1 MLLRNNLIMIITF
14 DLHKFSKKSKINKS
28 KLARK
33 IGVSPQLLQHHFNKG
48 DIPFSYIINIA
59 DFLQI
64 KPEEVCQ
71 ILLKKYIKKK
81 M

>member
-1 MLLRNNLIMIITF
+1 MIITF
-14 DLHKFSKKSKINKS
+14 DLHKFSKKNKINKS

-48 DIPFSYIINIA
+48 DVPFSYIINIA

-64 KPEEVCQ
+64 NPEELCLK
-71 ILLKKYIKKK
+71 LLKNYIKKK
-81 M
+81 L